1 MAPRV
6 LYERGERSHAMR
18 HMLLV
23 LTVLALTLSPAIAA
37 AGDGAGQVMK
47 DAWVT
52 TKTKMALVSDGR
64 VRARHVAVETH
75 TGNVTLRGKV
85 ESAEERAA
93 AEEIARGVTGA
104 TAVSNALQ
112 IVTAEQRQSVDA
124 KDAEIERA
132 VKERLASDAW
142 LKGAAIKVRSDNSV
156 VTLIG
161 TVPDTKTRARASDVT
176 RGVPGVR
183 VVRNELTQKS

>member
-1 MAPRV
+1 
-6 LYERGERSHAMR
+6 MR
-18 HMLLV
+18 HTLLV

-52 TKTKMALVSDGR
+52 TQTKMALVSDGR

-112 IVTAEQRQSVDA
+112 IVTPEQRQSVDA

-156 VTLIG
+156 VTLLG

>member
-1 MAPRV
+1 
-6 LYERGERSHAMR
+6 MR
-18 HMLLV
+18 HTLLV

-37 AGDGAGQVMK
+37 AGDGAGQVMN

-52 TKTKMALVSDGR
+52 TKTKMALVSDRR
-64 VRARHVAVETH
+64 VRAGRVTVETH
-75 TGNVTLRGKV
+75 GGSVTLRGKV
-85 ESAEERAA
+85 ESAEERVA
-93 AEEIARGVTGA
+93 AEEIARGVKGA

-112 IVTAEQRQSVDA
+112 VVTPEQRQSVDA

>member
-1 MAPRV
+1 MQH
-6 LYERGERSHAMR
+6 S
-18 HMLLV
+18 LLA
-23 LTVLALTLSPAIAA
+23 LIILALTLSPTIAA

-52 TKTKMALVSDGR
+52 TKTKMALVSDRR
-64 VRARHVAVETH
+64 VHARHVAVETH
-75 TGNVTLRGKV
+75 AGSVTLRGKV

-93 AEEIARGVTGA
+93 AEEIARGVKGA

-112 IVTAEQRQSVDA
+112 VVIREQRPSVDA

-132 VKERLASDAW
+132 VKERLANDAW
-142 LKGAAIKVRSDNSV
+142 LKSAAIKVRSDNSV

-183 VVRNELTQKS
+183 VVRNELAQKS